1 MSMLSSDAVKEIC
14 IIASRE
20 RDKYFTGSETWKSI
34 NEALE
39 VVHAEFEKLEAY
51 RIIGTQEE
59 FKALK
64 EKTDITEICSDA
76 IEKTAKAIMEWICD
90 KNGISSTD
98 IAEIKRITTKVKK
111 DIDIFP
117 KSYEGGI

>member
-1 MSMLSSDAVKEIC
+1 MSMLYSDAEKEIC

-20 RDKYFTGSETWKSI
+20 RDKYYIGSETWNRI

-39 VVHAEFEKLEAY
+39 VILAEFEQLEAY
-51 RIIGTQEE
+51 KLIGTQEE

-90 KNGISSTD
+90 KYGICNSD
-98 IAEIKRITTKVKK
+98 IREIRKITEKVKK
-111 DIDIFP
+111 RNE
-117 KSYEGGI
+117 KGAT